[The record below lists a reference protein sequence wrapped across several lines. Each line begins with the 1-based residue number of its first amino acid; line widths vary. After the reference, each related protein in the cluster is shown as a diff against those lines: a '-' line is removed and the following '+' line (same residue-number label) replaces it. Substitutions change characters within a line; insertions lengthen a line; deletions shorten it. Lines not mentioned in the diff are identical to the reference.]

1 MNVAIFGLGLI
12 GGSIGRSLIKNSD
25 YRIFGQDIDNNT
37 VLKAIV
43 MGAVHEEVNNENIK
57 EADVVILAVCPS
69 DAIVIMNNIVGKLKK
84 GCIVADC
91 CGNKRKIV
99 KEMEKLSKLYEV
111 DFVGMHPMAGR
122 EFSGLSHSTVGLFER
137 SYIILI
143 PVHTDIE
150 SVLKLKE
157 LISYLGCD
165 NVVISKAD
173 KHDKMIAYTSQLAHI
188 VSSSYIKNPLSALH
202 VGYSAGSFRDMTR
215 VAKLNPDMWTELFLE
230 NRDNLVEQID
240 ILQQHIA
247 EYRQAIADN
256 DSITLNKLLTDGV
269 IMKEGAENARKAGV
283 IDD

>member
-12 GGSIGRSLIKNSD
+12 GGSIGRSLVKYSD
-25 YRIFGQDIDNNT
+25 YRVFGQDIDNNT
-37 VLKAIV
+37 VLKAVV
-43 MGAVHEEVNNENIK
+43 MGAIHEQVNDDNIRQ
-57 EADVVILAVCPS
+57 ADIVILALCPS
-69 DAIVIMNNIVGKLKK
+69 DAISIMHQIVGKLKK

-91 CGNKRKIV
+91 CGNKRRIV
-99 KEMEKLSKLYEV
+99 AEMKELSKVYDV
-111 DFVGMHPMAGR
+111 DFIGMHPMAGR

-143 PVHTDIE
+143 PVHTDID

-165 NVVISKAD
+165 NVVISEAE
-173 KHDKMIAYTSQLAHI
+173 KHDKIIAYTSQLAHV
-188 VSSSYIKNPLSALH
+188 VSSAYIKNPLSALH

-247 EYRQAIADN
+247 EYRTAIANN
-256 DSITLNKLLTDGV
+256 DSIMLRKLLADGV
-269 IMKEGAENARKAGV
+269 IMKENAENARKAGV
-283 IDD
+283 VDD